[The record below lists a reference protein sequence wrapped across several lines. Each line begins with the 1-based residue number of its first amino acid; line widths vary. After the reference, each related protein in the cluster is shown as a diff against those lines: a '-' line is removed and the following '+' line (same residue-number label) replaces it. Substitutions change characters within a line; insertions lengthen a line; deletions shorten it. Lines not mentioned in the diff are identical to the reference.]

1 MLRFLTAGESHG
13 PSLTVIVDG
22 VPARLAISAEYIND
36 QLRRRQ
42 AGYGRGRRMQIEHDA
57 VEILGGVRHGR
68 TLGSPIAL
76 RIANRDHATWQKAM
90 APEPLPAGASPEPD
104 ASWRM
109 RPVTRPRPG
118 HADLAGALKFG
129 FQDIR
134 NVLERA
140 SARETAARVA
150 AGAVA
155 RRLLEELG
163 VTIAGHVVALGDVRA
178 ESPLEGPQVDLAEL
192 ARRAEASPVRCADPV
207 ASEAMVAAIDRAA
220 AAGDTLGGIFEVA
233 AVGVPPGLGSYTQW
247 DRRLDGRLAQAFMAI
262 PGVKAVEIGAGF
274 AAAGRR
280 GSQVHDAIHYGPVPE
295 GQYRAREEGP
305 WFFRSSNRAGGVE
318 GGVTTGQ
325 PVVVRAAIKP
335 LSTLMKPLP
344 SVDLLTHEVAPATVE
359 RSDVC
364 VAPSAVVVGEA
375 ALAWVLA
382 EAFVEKFGGDTV
394 EELRAALEHYRH
406 ELARR

>member
-13 PSLTVIVDG
+13 PALTVIVDG
-22 VPARLAISAEYIND
+22 VPAHLELTPDDIDR

-42 AGYGRGRRMQIEHDA
+42 EGYGRGRRMRIEQDR
-57 VEILGGVRHGR
+57 VEVLGGLRHGK

-76 RIANRDHATWQKAM
+76 RIVNRDHVTWQQAM
-90 APEPLPAGASPEPD
+90 NPLPGGPLPSPEAD
-104 ASWRM
+104 NWRM

-129 FQDIR
+129 FADIR

-163 VTIAGHVVALGDVRA
+163 VVIAGHVVAIGEVQVD
-178 ESPLEGPQVDLAEL
+178 SPLSGPEADLEDL
-192 ARRAEASPVRCADPV
+192 ARRAEASPVRCAD
-207 ASEAMVAAIDRAA
+207 AAGSRAMVEAIDRAA
-220 AAGDTLGGIFEVA
+220 AAGDSLGGVVEVA
-233 AVGVPPGLGSYTQW
+233 AAGVPPGLGSYTHW
-247 DRRLDGRLAQAFMAI
+247 DRRLDGRLAQALMAI
-262 PGVKAVEIGAGF
+262 PGVKAVEIGQGF
-274 AAAGRR
+274 AAAARP
-280 GSQVHDAIHYGPVPE
+280 GSQVHDPILYGPVPR
-295 GQYRAREEGP
+295 GQYRPAEGP
-305 WFFRSSNRAGGVE
+305 WLYRGSNRAGGLE

-325 PVVVRAAIKP
+325 PVVARAALKP
-335 LSTLMKPLP
+335 LSTLMRPLP
-344 SVDLLTHEVAPATVE
+344 SVDLSSHEPAEAAVE

-364 VAPSAVVVGEA
+364 VVPSAVVVAEA
-375 ALAWVLA
+375 SLAWVLA
-382 EAFVEKFGGDTV
+382 EAFLEKFGGDSV
-394 EELRAALEHYRH
+394 GALRASLAAYRQ